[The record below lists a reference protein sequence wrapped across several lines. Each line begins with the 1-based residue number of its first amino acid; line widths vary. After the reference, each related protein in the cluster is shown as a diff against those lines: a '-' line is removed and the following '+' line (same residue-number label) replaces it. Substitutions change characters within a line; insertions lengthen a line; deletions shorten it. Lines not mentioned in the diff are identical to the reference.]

1 MATKASTKATA
12 KQAQAAQEAMR
23 APIEWRGN
31 TYRLEFNLNVMEQI
45 QEEYGSL
52 DAWSDAATGKKSAD
66 GTPDIKAVIFGFGA
80 MINEAVDMD
89 NEDNGTQVEPLTP
102 KQVGRLVSSIGF
114 TDLIERMQSTIV
126 KSTNVGDSKNA

>member
-1 MATKASTKATA
+1 MATKAATKATA

-31 TYRLEFNLNVMEQI
+31 MYRLEFNLNVMEQI
-45 QEEYGSL
+45 QDAYGSL
-52 DAWSDAATGKKSAD
+52 DAWSDAAMGKKSAD

-89 NEDNGTQVEPLTP
+89 NEDNGTEVPPLTS

-114 TDLIERMQSTIV
+114 TELVERMQSEIV
-126 KSTNVGDSKNA
+126 KSTATDSKNA

>member
-1 MATKASTKATA
+1 MTAKQTTKAAA
-12 KQAQAAQEAMR
+12 KQAQEAQEAMR

-45 QEEYGSL
+45 QDEYGSL

-89 NEDNGTQVEPLTP
+89 NEDNGTQVQPLTS

-114 TDLIERMQSTIV
+114 TELIGRMQSTIID
-126 KSTNVGDSKNA
+126 STATGDSKNA

>member
-1 MATKASTKATA
+1 MTAKQTTKATE
-12 KQAQAAQEAMR
+12 KQAHAAQEAMR

-45 QEEYGSL
+45 QQEYGSL
-52 DAWSDAATGKKSAD
+52 DAWSDAATGKDSAD

-89 NEDNGTQVEPLTP
+89 NEDNGTQVEPLTS

-114 TDLIERMQSTIV
+114 AELIERMQSTIV
-126 KSTNVGDSKNA
+126 KSTTTGDSKNA

>member
-1 MATKASTKATA
+1 MAAKATT
-12 KQAQAAQEAMR
+12 KQAQAAREAMR

-31 TYRLEFNLNVMEQI
+31 TYRLEFNLNVMQQI
-45 QEEYGSL
+45 QQEYGSL
-52 DAWSDAATGKKSAD
+52 DAWSDAAMGKKSAD

-89 NEDNGTQVEPLTP
+89 NEDNGTQVPPLTS

-114 TDLIERMQSTIV
+114 TELIERMQSEIV
-126 KSTNVGDSKNA
+126 RSTATGDSKNA